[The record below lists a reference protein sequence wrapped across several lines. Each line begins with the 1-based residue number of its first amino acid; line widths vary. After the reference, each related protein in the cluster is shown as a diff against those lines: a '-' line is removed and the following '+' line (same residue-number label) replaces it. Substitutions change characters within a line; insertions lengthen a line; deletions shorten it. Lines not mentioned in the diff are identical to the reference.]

1 MSLRRLL
8 ARSSFALLGAS
19 LFLSSPAAHAEVAE
33 PSGRAD
39 EAFDFMN
46 LLAHHGIHDIDDEA
60 WNAYGQ
66 ITDIYSL
73 KLAFPAAYTNLN
85 GSNHSLLPE
94 QQFSF
99 TETATAFVGLRLWP
113 GAEAYIV
120 PELIAE
126 QPLSNLAGLGGAIQN
141 FELQKQGKTVPSPYL
156 ARAYLRQTFNFG
168 GDRVVQSSDPM
179 QLGRVDR
186 KRRFVVTL
194 GNYSIL
200 DFFDKNST
208 IGDLRKSFFNMGFL
222 TYAAYDFAADAR
234 GYTWAA
240 TGELFYDDWSFRIAR
255 AAAPKDPNQLPIDFR
270 IDKYYGD
277 QIEIEHDHH
286 LFGQDGAV
294 RVLAYRNQENMGKF
308 SDAIAAYESAP
319 ALNNAAACMTPK
331 NPPFNYGSTN
341 ATAPDLCWVRKTNV
355 KVGAGVSIEQRVDND
370 IGLFFRGM
378 ISDGQTEVYS
388 YTSTDSS
395 ISFGGISY
403 GTKWKRP
410 GDTVG
415 LGWSQGWIS
424 SEHARYLAMGGVDGF
439 IGDGALKQ
447 ASEQVL
453 EFFYS
458 FSMGSSSWLSVDYQH
473 IWNPAYNG
481 DRGGVDIFGGRAHVE
496 F

>member
-1 MSLRRLL
+1 MNLPRRL
-8 ARSSFALLGAS
+8 ARTLFALLGATA
-19 LFLSSPAAHAEVAE
+19 FLGSREARAEVAE

-46 LLAHHGIHDIDDEA
+46 LLAHHGIHNIDDEG

-99 TETATAFVGLRLWP
+99 TETATAFVGLRLWQD
-113 GAEAYIV
+113 AEAYLV

-126 QPLSNLAGLGGAIQN
+126 QPLSELAGLGGTIQN
-141 FELQKQGKTVPSPYL
+141 FELQKQGKTVPTPYL

-168 GDRVVQSSDPM
+168 GDRVVKSSDPM

-186 KRRFVVTL
+186 SRRFVLTV

-255 AAAPKDPNQLPIDFR
+255 AAAPKDPNQLPVDFR

-286 LFGQDGAV
+286 LLGQDGAV

-308 SDAIAAYESAP
+308 ADAISAYEGNH
-319 ALNNAAACMTPK
+319 ALNANACSTPP
-331 NPPFNYGSTN
+331 NNLFNYGSTN
-341 ATAPDLCWVRKTNV
+341 ANAPDLCWVRKTNV
-355 KVGAGVSIEQRVDND
+355 KVGAGVSIEQRLDQD

-378 ISDGQTEVYS
+378 VSDGLTEVYS

-424 SEHARYLAMGGVDGF
+424 SEHAQYLAMGGVDGF

-453 EFFYS
+453 EVFYS
-458 FSMGSSSWLSVDYQH
+458 LSMGTSSWLSVDYQH

>member
-1 MSLRRLL
+1 MPLPRRL
-8 ARSSFALLGAS
+8 ARSLFALLGATA
-19 LFLSSPAAHAEVAE
+19 LLGAREAHAEVAE

-39 EAFDFMN
+39 QAFDFMN
-46 LLAHHGIHDIDDEA
+46 LLAHHGIHNIDDEA

-73 KLAFPAAYTNLN
+73 KLAMPAAYTNLN

-99 TETATAFVGLRLWP
+99 SETATAFVGLRLWP
-113 GAEAYIV
+113 DAEAYVV
-120 PELIAE
+120 PELIGE
-126 QPLSNLAGLGGAIQN
+126 QALSTLYGLGGTIQN
-141 FELQKQGKTVPSPYL
+141 FELQKQGKPVPSPYL

-168 GDRVVQSSDPM
+168 GDRVVKSSDPM
-179 QLGRVDR
+179 QLARVDR
-186 KRRFVVTL
+186 SRRFVLTV

-240 TGELFYDDWSFRIAR
+240 TAELFYDDWSFRVAR
-255 AAAPKDPNQLPIDFR
+255 AAAPKEPNQLPIDFQ

-277 QIEIEHDHH
+277 QVEIEHDHH

-308 SDAIAAYESAP
+308 SDAIAAYEHNP
-319 ALNNAAACMTPK
+319 MQNAAKCTA
-331 NPPFNYGSTN
+331 FNYSSTN

-355 KVGAGVSIEQRVDND
+355 KVGAGLSIEQRLDDD

-378 ISDGQTEVYS
+378 VSDGQTEVYS

-410 GDTVG
+410 NDTVG

-453 EFFYS
+453 EVFYS
-458 FSMGSSSWLSVDYQH
+458 FSIASSSWLSADYQH

-481 DRGGVDIFGGRAHVE
+481 DRGGVDILGGRAHVE